1 MDHTKRKTL
10 KILSGL
16 SASAV
21 GSSAITA
28 AADTGLYNNRLSG
41 THSHTEN
48 LHANN
53 LLRIDVLASKSAPE
67 DTVVMASLS
76 NRTITVGEFLPG
88 MITFKNQMMDLNQI
102 IKDDKL
108 TIEPGYPVATK
119 IARWEML
126 ALTDSSHYLQSD
138 DSYTEISSDTQIIR
152 IIAKVSHQR
161 ASLTLI
167 HPGIVTSLKSNGI
180 DVFA

>member
-16 SASAV
+16 SAAAV
-21 GSSAITA
+21 GSKAINA
-28 AADTGLYNNRLSG
+28 AADTGLYNNHLANV
-41 THSHTEN
+41 HSQTEN
-48 LHANN
+48 LYANN
-53 LLRIDVLASKSAPE
+53 LLRIDVLASKSAQE
-67 DTVVMASLS
+67 DTIVIANLS
-76 NRTITVGEFLPG
+76 SRTITVGEFLPG

-102 IKDDKL
+102 VKDDML
-108 TIEPGYPVATK
+108 AIQPGYPVATK

-126 ALTDSSHYLQSD
+126 ALTDSSHYLRCD

-152 IIAKVSHQR
+152 IITRVSHQR
-161 ASLTLI
+161 ASLNLI
-167 HPGIVTSLKSNGI
+167 YPPIVSSFKSKGI